1 MHKKGMMVKC
11 VFFSSFSANIPRAR
25 RELLNFY
32 SFSTPLA
39 KMACVKRVILSLMQS
54 PRNAE
59 GLSAFQY
66 INKVDNTY
74 IYIIALA
81 GCLGRVGWLPPNSP
95 DRLPRLHMYDE
106 MKYRLC
112 ASNVSW
118 RIAATTVHGIAIRP
132 NKNSTGTQTKS
143 QILPDCRCCVL

>member
-1 MHKKGMMVKC
+1 MRPENNNSMHKKGMMVKC

-74 IYIIALA
+74 IIALA

-112 ASNVSW
+112 ASNVF
-118 RIAATTVHGIAIRP
+118 
-132 NKNSTGTQTKS
+132 
-143 QILPDCRCCVL
+143 LEDCRYHRAWYSYPSQSKQHGNTN